1 MGSLSK
7 SVKMAASWL
16 SLTIFVLFHQKI
28 LAQNP
33 CQDMTVADCTLR
45 PDNII
50 GTFPFPVAD
59 ICQSS
64 CVTADTCMFWR
75 FFKNDTVTECLHL
88 STNYHQ
94 DCITFAGPTLGD
106 IVACTEV
113 DLATCSA
120 YIGEECE
127 YSGDRLEDFE
137 PQPGQPARR
146 GRCPL
151 RDMEFTILSLTA
163 SLRSVCSTPPSRLT
177 AASLEDQETPLP
189 LQNVR
194 NLLLYAFTVLLGVN
208 RV

>member
-45 PDNII
+45 PNNII

-59 ICQSS
+59 ICESS

-75 FFKNDTVTECLHL
+75 VFKNDTVTECLHL
-88 STNYHQ
+88 RTNYHQ

-120 YIGEECE
+120 YIEEECE
-127 YSGDRLEDFE
+127 YSGDRL
-137 PQPGQPARR
+137 PALQPARR

-151 RDMEFTILSLTA
+151 RDMEFTILSLMA

-177 AASLEDQETPLP
+177 AASLEDQGTPLP

-194 NLLLYAFTVLLGVN
+194 KPLLVSAN
-208 RV
+208 SI